1 MTDLSALAGRL
12 VRLAWPVALARLG
25 IMGMGVADTIM
36 VGQLAPK
43 ELSHQALGWAPTA
56 VFLVTGIGL
65 LMGVQVLA
73 ARAIGAG
80 DKAAS
85 GAAWRKGIVLALI
98 AGAVAIAVVWSAGPH
113 MLTMFG
119 VAPEL
124 AEPAMAVGRILALSI
139 PLHLI
144 YVACSSYLEA
154 LQRPVVGAVV
164 MWTANILNVALNF
177 WLIPQMG
184 AEGSA
189 WATFGA
195 RLFLAGV
202 LVVWILRLHD
212 ARALGVLGGAAGP
225 SYGAILRIGAAAAV
239 SQAVEA
245 GAFSAMT
252 IIAGRVGADEVAA
265 YQILLNLLSAV
276 FMIAMGLSTATAV
289 IVSESIGARAHATA
303 RAAGWMGLSLNTVAM
318 TLAAVL
324 FLLCGGA
331 IAGAFTSDGA
341 LAALVAGNMLI
352 AALILAPDGGQVVAA
367 AVLRARGDNWFPTAS
382 HILAYAV
389 VMPATAFWLAETMGR
404 GVAGLL
410 EAIMIASVLSVGVL
424 VARLAML
431 ARGSRAEDPAFL

>member
-1 MTDLSALAGRL
+1 MTDLRALAGRL

-36 VGQLAPK
+36 VGQLAPN

-73 ARAIGAG
+73 ARALGAG

-85 GAAWRKGIVLALI
+85 GAAWRKGLVLAVVS
-98 AGAVAIAVVWSAGPH
+98 GAVAVAVVWAAGPH
-113 MLTMFG
+113 LLTAFG

-124 AEPAMAVGRILALSI
+124 AEPAMAVGRILALSV

-144 YVACSSYLEA
+144 YVACSYYLEA

-164 MWTANILNVALNF
+164 MWAANILNIALNF
-177 WLIPQMG
+177 WFIPEMG

-195 RLFLAGV
+195 RLFLAAT
-202 LVVWILRLHD
+202 LAIWILRLAD
-212 ARALGVLGGAAGP
+212 ARALGVLGGARGP
-225 SYGAILRIGAAAAV
+225 SYPDILRIGAAAAV

-245 GAFSAMT
+245 GAFSGMT

-265 YQILLNLLSAV
+265 YQILLNQLAAV

-289 IVSESIGARAHATA
+289 IVSESIGAKAFATA
-303 RAAGWMGLSLNTVAM
+303 RAAGWVGLGLNTIAM
-318 TLAAVL
+318 AAAAVL
-324 FLLCGGA
+324 FLVCGGA
-331 IAGAFTSDGA
+331 IASAFTSDVA

-367 AVLRARGDNWFPTAS
+367 AALRARGDNWFPTAS

-410 EAIMIASVLSVGVL
+410 EAILIASVLSVGVL
-424 VARLAML
+424 IVRLAVL
-431 ARGSRAEDPAFL
+431 TRESRAEDPAFL